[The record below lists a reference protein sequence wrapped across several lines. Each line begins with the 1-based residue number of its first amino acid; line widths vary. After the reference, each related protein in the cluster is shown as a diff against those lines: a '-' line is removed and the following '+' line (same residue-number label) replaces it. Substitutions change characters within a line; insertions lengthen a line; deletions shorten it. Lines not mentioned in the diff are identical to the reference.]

1 MPQLPSDEIATLQ
14 HAVTD
19 HHDQLNALHASAL
32 GRVVV
37 RLVPA
42 KLTEAESLMLA
53 AVGVT
58 PADSKVVGVVR
69 ERAAGFP
76 AWPIITDPD
85 NAHHALNL
93 VAELE
98 WARRNTN
105 KPQEITRRFNTITAQ
120 LTASVPHFAP
130 TLLEE
135 VGRIFIGSGDTA
147 RAKYF
152 FGRARDIEHSYV
164 LDIDPERHAAVFTEF
179 ATVGAINGK
188 ELSREASTALTRF
201 DPEVAFDYVLSL
213 LIAMGNANVAPYS
226 NAGRDLRRI
235 GKAAGYNDERIDA
248 ALFGTLLDLPW
259 TRFGRKTAFME
270 KESQALRR
278 YLEPQPEL
286 LERLTRRRDPCGFRL
301 RQIRKE
307 WAEESV
313 EVVPPVPVATGSE
326 SIDIEGGA
334 RQLVKILL
342 GNTQSTVN
350 TQNLLKLIASFNA
363 DPNATGYEVQDHMPF
378 TILKYAGNERALL
391 AIVASPLL
399 PGLFTDRAEYLGM
412 LSYLR
417 ELVDSGI
424 LCGQWHLGVIELG
437 NIARVRDGV
446 LPRGTVIDGCLILSN
461 HKEWRYG
468 LLTALRFVWLP
479 DQRSTLDGHSI
490 IRDQHSPM
498 TAANF
503 LRCLDILESRSD
515 IPGGFN
521 PESVAAVSVGTGLP
535 PQAITYLFGG
545 GYNHKGIYQ
554 HAFFTDDERVRYG
567 FTATQAKGACF
578 CVSTIPNK
586 HHLLAAGINPDDIA
600 AYTNGMLDADAV
612 TNYWLKT
619 YGQPALP
626 ISSETYAGLETLFEE
641 NEIAY
646 AILPINTSVANS
658 HSRVVSNNPWAAGR
672 VLTII
677 LRVAEQLTADNPARQ
692 LVAQKLEQLRIDA
705 ADCMDDTDLRTH
717 IELGSDFID
726 RFASAYNTIRVLL
739 DGHLDALIAD
749 LRTQHATPGYG
760 ADPNVSAPDIVAD
773 VARELS
779 LSENAARY
787 YLQLLALAHPTDK
800 NIRLWNSWKKK
811 DITAAASE
819 LLANNLIIEA
829 KRTRAGRSYF
839 LPGAWLEGVSGSAPI
854 EQWKTPYYLYW
865 KDSKARP
872 VIAGSPMIMPYR
884 QLFTDAWQRYRSGDT
899 PGYADLDT
907 AQYRKPPRRR

>member
-399 PGLFTDRAEYLGM
+399 PGLFTDRENWLIVA
-412 LSYLR
+412 SYA
-417 ELVDSGI
+417 DSG
-424 LCGQWHLGVIELG
+424 
-437 NIARVRDGV
+437 
-446 LPRGTVIDGCLILSN
+446 T
-461 HKEWRYG
+461 
-468 LLTALRFVWLP
+468 
-479 DQRSTLDGHSI
+479 
-490 IRDQHSPM
+490 
-498 TAANF
+498 
-503 LRCLDILESRSD
+503 
-515 IPGGFN
+515 
-521 PESVAAVSVGTGLP
+521 
-535 PQAITYLFGG
+535 
-545 GYNHKGIYQ
+545 
-554 HAFFTDDERVRYG
+554 
-567 FTATQAKGACF
+567 
-578 CVSTIPNK
+578 
-586 HHLLAAGINPDDIA
+586 
-600 AYTNGMLDADAV
+600 
-612 TNYWLKT
+612 
-619 YGQPALP
+619 
-626 ISSETYAGLETLFEE
+626 SE
-641 NEIAY
+641 
-646 AILPINTSVANS
+646 
-658 HSRVVSNNPWAAGR
+658 
-672 VLTII
+672 
-677 LRVAEQLTADNPARQ
+677 
-692 LVAQKLEQLRIDA
+692 
-705 ADCMDDTDLRTH
+705 
-717 IELGSDFID
+717 
-726 RFASAYNTIRVLL
+726 
-739 DGHLDALIAD
+739 
-749 LRTQHATPGYG
+749 
-760 ADPNVSAPDIVAD
+760 
-773 VARELS
+773 
-779 LSENAARY
+779 
-787 YLQLLALAHPTDK
+787 
-800 NIRLWNSWKKK
+800 
-811 DITAAASE
+811 
-819 LLANNLIIEA
+819 
-829 KRTRAGRSYF
+829 
-839 LPGAWLEGVSGSAPI
+839 
-854 EQWKTPYYLYW
+854 
-865 KDSKARP
+865 
-872 VIAGSPMIMPYR
+872 
-884 QLFTDAWQRYRSGDT
+884 
-899 PGYADLDT
+899 
-907 AQYRKPPRRR
+907 